1 VELSTPREGFDE
13 LLTRGASPLLDA
25 LDPYG
30 ITTLPQAD
38 LAALAAEVD
47 AVLSMI
53 PEHDRVYEDA

>member
-1 VELSTPREGFDE
+1 VGFSTPRECSTSFSAE
-13 LLTRGASPLLDA
+13 ERPSCARARPLR
-25 LDPYG
+25 P
-30 ITTLPQAD
+30 TLPQAD